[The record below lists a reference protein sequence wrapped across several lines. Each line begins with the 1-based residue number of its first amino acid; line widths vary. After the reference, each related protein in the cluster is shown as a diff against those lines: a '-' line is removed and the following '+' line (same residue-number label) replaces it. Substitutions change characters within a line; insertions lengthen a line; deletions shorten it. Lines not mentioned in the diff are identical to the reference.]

1 MSNFLN
7 KTFNKLVGGGGQSN
21 KSTNSNS
28 NSLLNQQ
35 NLTTQQLIQNQD
47 TQLTLAHLR
56 KVFYEYLH
64 PKNELSQSEKDD
76 KLYNI
81 LTLFI
86 KVYFYPTSSAP
97 LFILFHSK
105 AFGQTSLIDIHE
117 KFSDVNEF
125 CFLCTKLLVFEIKK
139 RVHDDLS
146 LYFSQ

>member
-81 LTLFI
+81 L
-86 KVYFYPTSSAP
+86 P
-97 LFILFHSK
+97 LFC
-105 AFGQTSLIDIHE
+105 A
-117 KFSDVNEF
+117 
-125 CFLCTKLLVFEIKK
+125 TKTKELLQQ
-139 RVHDDLS
+139 LS
-146 LYFSQ
+146 SQLK